1 MKKLLSLL
9 LVGTL
14 AAATAQAV
22 TTKWSQSGAIT
33 STTTGAL
40 PYYGGSVFAVT
51 ASFTFSGSVIA
62 DNIIKVG
69 RVNTA
74 SSTYEGKNYATVGV
88 TNQGG
93 TNYLSIAA
101 YGGGGSEVK
110 TVSSIVVEADKEIT
124 FSLVA
129 SRATPNTFTLY
140 VNGKKD
146 SVAVVELSNAMNTP
160 TDTIWVY
167 GSNSLTVED
176 VSVYSADAGENIYT
190 LAQKNSVP
198 EPTVLALL
206 ALGVAGLALR
216 RRA

>member
-14 AAATAQAV
+14 AAATQAV
-22 TTKWSQSGAIT
+22 TIDWSKSGAIT
-33 STTTGAL
+33 STTTGTCH
-40 PYYGGSVFAVT
+40 YWGGRVFAVT

-62 DNIIKVG
+62 GDIIKVG
-69 RVNTA
+69 RANEGST
-74 SSTYEGKNYATVGV
+74 TYEGKNYATVGV

-101 YGGGGSEVK
+101 YGGKGSEVK

-129 SRATPNTFTLY
+129 SRADPNTFTLY

-146 SVAVVELSNAMNTP
+146 SVAVVELSNAMDTP
-160 TDTIWVY
+160 TKAIWVY

-198 EPTVLALL
+198 EPTVMALL

-216 RRA
+216 RKA